1 MAETTKKHLP
11 TWMVIT
17 EDNVQA
23 IFGEDINL
31 EDFRDLM
38 EGDEGSDDEE
48 DDSMFGHDA
57 WGDDDADDLYS
68 AKYQQY
74 RDANLGNDPSGRR
87 TDT

>member
-1 MAETTKKHLP
+1 
-11 TWMVIT
+11 
-17 EDNVQA
+17 
-23 IFGEDINL
+23 
-31 EDFRDLM
+31 M